1 MKLFCRSLSLLAV
14 LSYGLTGCVAPKPFE
29 PAPAPQ
35 PGDPASTS
43 QTQPVP
49 PPEAGAPPEPL
60 PPPKPR
66 TLTPATKALVTQAQ
80 AQMAAGNDAA
90 AASTLERALRIEPNN
105 PLIWIEMAKL
115 RQEEGNAAQ
124 AENLAKKALSMATGD
139 PRAQANAWR
148 VMADTYRARG
158 RNPEAREAD
167 ARAEALSNAGLPSLA
182 PIP

>member
-1 MKLFCRSLSLLAV
+1 MSSSFRFFILA
-14 LSYGLTGCVAPKPFE
+14 LACGLTACVAPKPFE
-29 PAPAPQ
+29 PAPSARPDDAV
-35 PGDPASTS
+35 GV
-43 QTQPVP
+43 QTQPAT
-49 PPEAGAPPEPL
+49 PPETVAPPESA

-66 TLTPATKALVTQAQ
+66 TLSPATKALVTQAQ
-80 AQMAAGNDAA
+80 SHMAAGNDAL

-115 RQEEGNAAQ
+115 RQEEGNPAQ

-139 PRAQANAWR
+139 PRAQASAWR
-148 VMADTYRARG
+148 VMADAYRARG

-167 ARAEALSNAGLPSLA
+167 ARAEALSSTGLAPSAA

>member
-1 MKLFCRSLSLLAV
+1 MKPFFPLCLVAV
-14 LSYGLTGCVAPKPFE
+14 LTYGLTGCVAPKPFE
-29 PAPAPQ
+29 PTPAPQ
-35 PGDPASTS
+35 PGDPTATS
-43 QTQPVP
+43 PTQSAT
-49 PPEAGAPPEPL
+49 PPEVAAPPEPL

-66 TLTPATKALVTQAQ
+66 TLSPATKALVTQAQ
-80 AQMAAGNDAA
+80 SQMAAGNDAL

-124 AENLAKKALSMATGD
+124 AENLAKKALAMSTGD

-158 RNPEAREAD
+158 RNPEARDAD
-167 ARAEALSNAGLPSLA
+167 ARAEALSNTSTPSPA